1 MTGLAYAMGTAGR
14 GGAGS
19 PGGDVHFII
28 LMVAIFAIFYFLLI
42 RPQQKKQKTIRE
54 MLDKLNHGDM
64 VITAGGLH
72 GKVTGLTENI
82 VTLEISD
89 KVRVKVSR
97 NYISAVTQKAPTE

>member
-1 MTGLAYAMGTAGR
+1 MTGLAYAMGSVGK
-14 GGAGS
+14 GGAGT

-42 RPQQKKQKTIRE
+42 RPQQKKQKAVRE
-54 MLDKLNHGDM
+54 MLDKLSHGDT

-72 GKVTGLTENI
+72 GKVTGLTESI
-82 VTLEISD
+82 VTIEISD